1 MSKKRTH
8 ISNLMK
14 KLIVIATLLNSIPTM
29 AQNEELN
36 LTLSQAIEIAQQ
48 HSPEA
53 QAARHTYRAAY
64 WNYRFYKANYLPS
77 VTLSS
82 SPSFNKQIS
91 KITQPDGTN
100 LFIKQNQLSVDMDLK
115 INQNI
120 WFTGGSLFVRSNVQ
134 RLDELENNVTAYN
147 TQPVVIGYEQAL
159 FGYNSLKWNRRIEP
173 VRFREARKAYNEAL
187 ELVASQTSNFFFN
200 LATAQTNL
208 DIASSN
214 YASADTL
221 YRYAQG
227 RYNIGTIT
235 ENEML
240 QLEINKLTEE
250 TNMMNARIEV
260 EDQMQILRS
269 FLGINREVALKVIT
283 EEEVP
288 NFEIP
293 MADALRMAF
302 ENSPEPDTY
311 ERMKLQSRSN
321 LAYAKANAGLKADL
335 YVQFGLSQTG
345 DKFADS
351 YRNPMNQQY
360 ASIGISLPILD
371 WGRGKG
377 QVRVA
382 KSNMDLV
389 NTQAEQGMKDF
400 ELNVARMVRQF
411 NLQNQYVEVAAKTD
425 RTADRRYEVAKRLY
439 ILGKSTILDL
449 NAAITEKDAARR
461 SYISALKSYWSLYY
475 GLRSMTGYD
484 FEKNI
489 KIEENYPEI

>member
-1 MSKKRTH
+1 MNRKRTY
-8 ISNLMK
+8 ISTLMK
-14 KLIVIATLLNSIPTM
+14 KLIAITTLFCSVPLM
-29 AQNEELN
+29 AQEETLN
-36 LTLSQAIEIAQQ
+36 LTLNQAIEIAQQ

-77 VTLSS
+77 VTLTS

-134 RLDELENNVTAYN
+134 RLDELENDITAYN

-159 FGYNSLKWNRRIEP
+159 FGYNSLKWDRRIEP
-173 VRFREARKAYNEAL
+173 IRFREARKAYNEAL
-187 ELVASQTSNFFFN
+187 ELVASQTSNHFFN

-214 YASADTL
+214 HASADTL

-269 FLGINREVALKVIT
+269 FLGINREVTLRVIT
-283 EEEVP
+283 DEEVP
-288 NFEIP
+288 HFEVP
-293 MADALRMAF
+293 LGEALKMAF
-302 ENSPEPDTY
+302 ENNPEPDTF
-311 ERMKLQSRSN
+311 ERIKLQSQSN

-345 DKFADS
+345 NKFADS

-377 QVRVA
+377 QIRVA
-382 KSNMDLV
+382 KSNVDLI

-400 ELNVARMVRQF
+400 ELNVIRMVRQF
-411 NLQNQYVEVAAKTD
+411 NLQNQYVKVAAKTD
-425 RTADRRYEVAKRLY
+425 RTADRRYDVAKKLY

-449 NAAITEKDAARR
+449 NASITEKDAARR

-484 FEKNI
+484 FEKKQ
-489 KIEENYPEI
+489 KIEENLPEL

>member
-1 MSKKRTH
+1 MNKKRTH

-14 KLIVIATLLNSIPTM
+14 KLIVIATLLGSVPSM
-29 AQNEELN
+29 AQDEVLN
-36 LTLSQAIEIAQQ
+36 LTLNQAIEIAQQ

-120 WFTGGSLFVRSNVQ
+120 WFTGGSLFIRSNVQ
-134 RLDELENNVTAYN
+134 RLDELENDVTAYN

-187 ELVASQTSNFFFN
+187 ELVASQTSNHFFN

-214 YASADTL
+214 HASADTL

-269 FLGINREVALKVIT
+269 FLGINREVTLRVIT

-288 NFEIP
+288 KFEIP
-293 MADALRMAF
+293 LADALRMAF

-400 ELNVARMVRQF
+400 ELNVIRMVRQF

-449 NAAITEKDAARR
+449 NASITEKDAARR

-484 FEKNI
+484 FEKNQ
-489 KIEENYPEI
+489 KIEENLPEL

>member
-1 MSKKRTH
+1 
-8 ISNLMK
+8 MK
-14 KLIVIATLLNSIPTM
+14 QLLFIAILLGSITAS
-29 AQNEELN
+29 AQEEVMH
-36 LTLSQAIEIAQQ
+36 LTLAQAIEMAQA

-53 QAARHTYRAAY
+53 EAARHTYRAAY
-64 WNYRFYKANYLPS
+64 WNHRFYRANYLPS
-77 VTLSS
+77 VTLTS
-82 SPSFNKQIS
+82 SPYFNKQIS
-91 KITQPDGTN
+91 KVTQPDGTN

-120 WFTGGSLFVRSNVQ
+120 WFTGGSLFVKSNVQ
-134 RLDELENNVTAYN
+134 RLDELETDVTAYN
-147 TQPVVIGYEQAL
+147 SQPIVIGYEQAL
-159 FGYNSLKWNRRIEP
+159 FGYNSLKWDRRIEP

-187 ELVASQTSNFFFN
+187 ELVASQTSNLFFN

-221 YRYAQG
+221 YRYAEG

-260 EDQMQILRS
+260 EDQMQVLRS
-269 FLGINREVALKVIT
+269 FLGFQRDVTLKVIP
-283 EEEVP
+283 EGEVP
-288 NFEIP
+288 QFEIP
-293 MADALRMAF
+293 LGEALKMAF
-302 ENSPEPDTY
+302 ENSPEPDMY
-311 ERMKLQSRSN
+311 KRMQLQSQSN

-345 DKFADS
+345 DKFTDS

-377 QVRVA
+377 QIRVA
-382 KSNMDLV
+382 KSNVDLV

-411 NLQNQYVEVAAKTD
+411 NLQSQYVKVASKTD

-484 FEKNI
+484 FEKNQ

>member
-1 MSKKRTH
+1 MKRILLITAFFLAGKASAQEET
-8 ISNLMK
+8 IS
-14 KLIVIATLLNSIPTM
+14 
-29 AQNEELN
+29 
-36 LTLSQAIEIAQQ
+36 LTLGQAIKIAQE

-53 QAARHTYRAAY
+53 EAARHTYRAAY
-64 WNYRFYKANYLPS
+64 WNYRFYQANYLPS
-77 VTLSS
+77 VTLTAN
-82 SPSFNKQIS
+82 PSFDKQIN
-91 KITQPDGTN
+91 KVTQPDGTN
-100 LFIKQNQLSVDMDLK
+100 LFIKQNQLSADMNLT

-120 WFTGGSLFVRSNVQ
+120 PLTGGNIFVKSSITRM
-134 RLDELENNVTAYN
+134 DEFENDVTAYN
-147 TQPVVIGYEQAL
+147 TQPVVIGLQQSI
-159 FGYNSLKWNRRIEP
+159 FGYNSLKWDRRIEP

-187 ELVASQTSNFFFN
+187 ELVASQTSSHFFN

-221 YRYAQG
+221 YRYAEG

-269 FLGINREVALKVIT
+269 FLGINREVELKVVT
-283 EEEVP
+283 EGEVP
-288 NFEIP
+288 KFEIP
-293 MADALRMAF
+293 LGDALKMAF

-311 ERMKLQSRSN
+311 ERMKLQSKSN

-360 ASIGISLPILD
+360 ASIGISVPILD

-377 QVRVA
+377 QIRVA
-382 KSNMDLV
+382 KSNVDLV

-400 ELNVARMVRQF
+400 EQNVARMVRQF
-411 NLQNQYVEVAAKTD
+411 NLQSQYVEVASKTS

-449 NAAITEKDAARR
+449 NASISEKDAARR

-475 GLRSMTGYD
+475 GLRSMTGFD
-484 FEKNI
+484 FEKNM